1 MQILPIYLYP
11 NTLDVILDLD
21 PTVRGANQVMYQHDL
36 KIQKGIKN
44 QVRIQFKNS
53 DQKKVSISNTQT
65 FVFSM
70 FDAVNQR
77 LLIEKPLEV
86 LEESTG
92 TKGIALLTL
101 TESDTIDIPKSSYRF
116 SVKLLES
123 DGSYLPTYAD
133 TYYGVTG
140 VVKLEEDAYP
150 VLQPSQEI
158 TAFQI
163 FYNDSIRKYEHKSGN
178 IYANPAFNSN
188 SGLHTA
194 AVYMTAYRGTVYIQG
209 TLSNS
214 PAAADRYVTIESKT
228 YTGFTG
234 IDVFNFNGVFSYI
247 RIMHVPGTAPAESQ
261 NDNPD
266 YFGSL
271 DKVLYRS

>member
-86 LEESTG
+86 LEENTS

-101 TESDTIDIPKSSYRF
+101 TESDTIDIPKSSYKF
-116 SVKLLES
+116 TVKLLES
-123 DGSYLPTYAD
+123 DGSYLPTYSN
-133 TYYGVTG
+133 TYYGLAG
-140 VVKLEEDAYP
+140 RSEEA
-150 VLQPSQEI
+150 
-158 TAFQI
+158 
-163 FYNDSIRKYEHKSGN
+163 
-178 IYANPAFNSN
+178 
-188 SGLHTA
+188 
-194 AVYMTAYRGTVYIQG
+194 
-209 TLSNS
+209 
-214 PAAADRYVTIESKT
+214 
-228 YTGFTG
+228 
-234 IDVFNFNGVFSYI
+234 
-247 RIMHVPGTAPAESQ
+247 HV
-261 NDNPD
+261 
-266 YFGSL
+266 
-271 DKVLYRS
+271 